1 VPQAKHR
8 KKNNDVHTTFYAA
21 DAPVV
26 TLAMGCNPHLSD
38 IIDSFWQLKNRV
50 TFSAVAE
57 EIPYFAL
64 SDDYYV
70 TQMQI
75 SAPNARRAEP
85 VIALLRISQGMCAN
99 LLEQTLGSR
108 QEASE
113 ADLGDDFDFRRMSP
127 LEASILSEFS
137 KEILIAFRKK
147 LIAPIDNQTALS
159 GEEIHLLWTVEL
171 QPKEEKAPPLPLGSV
186 IFTLPPEALK
196 VPKASQEPFLE
207 IDDDFFYHISLPF
220 AFYIGAGKMPLS
232 DVHQLETG
240 DIVVLETSSIDCL
253 YLIEPSTGKHL
264 SFLVMADQVRK
275 RSPLSLPAMQE
286 SFDMENPERGQEA
299 GARKSLWD
307 NLMIDVSA
315 EFDPVRVPLQQ
326 LKQMTTGVVVEIGD
340 LLHNQVSLQV
350 EGRTLARGE
359 LVVVGD
365 KFAVRV
371 INILSD
377 ENVSEASSKNKAQS
391 KEAAPSETM
400 PAEAQPVQQ
409 ESPEEAPAEE
419 YAEEEEDDLDDF
431 LEEDF
436 DEEPAG

>member
-8 KKNNDVHTTFYAA
+8 KKNNDVQSTFYAA

-38 IIDSFWQLKNRV
+38 IVDSFWQLKNRV
-50 TFSAVAE
+50 VFSAVAE

-108 QEASE
+108 QEANQE
-113 ADLGDDFDFRRMSP
+113 DDFDFRRMSP

-171 QPKEEKAPPLPLGSV
+171 QPKDEKAPKLPLGSV

-196 VPKASQEPFLE
+196 VPKASQEAFLE

-220 AFYIGAGKMPLS
+220 SFYIGAGKMPLS

-253 YLIEPSTGKHL
+253 YLIEPGTGKHL
-264 SFLVMADQVRK
+264 SFLVMAEQVRK

-377 ENVSEASSKNKAQS
+377 ENVSEANSKNKAQS
-391 KEAAPSETM
+391 KEAPPPETM
-400 PAEAQPVQQ
+400 STEAQSVQPENQ
-409 ESPEEAPAEE
+409 EEAPAEE
-419 YAEEEEDDLDDF
+419 YAEEEDDLDDF